1 LVQGGEEFEV
11 EAIVDMR
18 IVKGSRQ
25 FLVKWKD
32 YDSYNNTWLP
42 ESELGNARSAI
53 DDYFSS
59 LSRVTRTRRGSGVR
73 M

>member
-11 EAIVDMR
+11 EVIVDMR
-18 IVKGSRQ
+18 MVKGSRQ

-42 ESELGNARSAI
+42 EAEL
-53 DDYFSS
+53 
-59 LSRVTRTRRGSGVR
+59 
-73 M
+73 